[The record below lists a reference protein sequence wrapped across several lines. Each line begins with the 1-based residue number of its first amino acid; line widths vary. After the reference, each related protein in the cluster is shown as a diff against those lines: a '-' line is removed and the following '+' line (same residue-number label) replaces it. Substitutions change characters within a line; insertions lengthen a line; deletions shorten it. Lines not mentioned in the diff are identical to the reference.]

1 MEARIT
7 VAFIDLLTAY
17 GTHVARIAYTSV
29 GIDPILTFTVMARIR
44 ITVVDVLLTQ
54 NTSKT

>member
-29 GIDPILTFTVMARIR
+29 GIDPILTFTVTARIR